1 MRAMDDDLFI
11 STSEAARLL
20 GLAKTTVRWAIRA
33 GRLQAVDVAPPG
45 SFRPLWA
52 IPLSEVERYRLEHLG
67 QRKGGRPRKT
77 RR

>member
-1 MRAMDDDLFI
+1 VRAMKGESVV

-33 GRLQAVDVAPPG
+33 GRLRAVDVAPPG
-45 SFRPLWA
+45 SAMAVWA
-52 IPLSEVERYRLEHLG
+52 IPLSEIERYRREHLG

-77 RR
+77 GR